1 MPTFGTVLA
10 CAMSRIPRIRYSL
23 RMQLHAAIS
32 GSEENIS
39 MGPFLLIKAKAQH
52 NVGQYL
58 DSVSSYRQVRV
69 GPAH

>member
-1 MPTFGTVLA
+1 
-10 CAMSRIPRIRYSL
+10 MSRIPHVSYSL

-69 GPAH
+69 